1 MPGVNGSDELMAI
14 AIDPVCGMEVDTE
27 TATLTSEHEGTVY
40 YFCGKGCKL
49 DFEEEPEKYLDPEY
63 KPQGM

>member
-1 MPGVNGSDELMAI
+1 MAT

-27 TATLTSEHEGTVY
+27 TATLTSEYEGTTY

-49 DFEEEPEKYLDPEY
+49 DFDDDPAHYLSPDYQPE
-63 KPQGM
+63 GM